1 MPGCNREPLV
11 MENERADQ
19 AVLWAIEQ
27 LCGDDFCEILDM
39 RAASEPLTG
48 DLKIAHEKL
57 SAIYKLSH
65 SHVRS
70 HSCHHARED
79 WRKLATSPEG
89 RTGSSG

>member
-1 MPGCNREPLV
+1 

-27 LCGDDFCEILDM
+27 LCGDDFCEILEM
-39 RAASEPLTG
+39 RDASEPLTG

-70 HSCHHARED
+70 HSCHHASHSCHHAHED